1 MPILGIMASAIS
13 GNLWAPAG
21 AYDSL
26 ATFTVSASA
35 GSATIDFTTIPQTYT
50 HLQLRIMCR
59 SLSSATN
66 DGILMRCGTGGTL
79 DTTSTLWGHFLK
91 GDGATA
97 SAGSRSSTN
106 IEMIET
112 TANTSTANIF
122 GVAIIDLLDYS
133 STTKNKTFRSLTGN
147 DQNSSTGELRLMS
160 GSYGANTNAIDTLRF
175 YSAFANIGQYSS
187 FALYGVK

>member
-1 MPILGIMASAIS
+1 MPMIGIMASAIS

-21 AYDSL
+21 AYDSI

-35 GSATIDFTTIPQTYT
+35 GSATIDFTSIPQTYT

-91 GDGATA
+91 GNGASAT
-97 SAGSRSSTN
+97 AGSRSSTN

-122 GVAIIDLLDYS
+122 GVAIIDLLDYT

-175 YSAFANIGQYSS
+175 YSAFANIAQYSS